1 MIRLTRCLLG
11 ALWSLPLRFLTVPAM
26 FYAAMLV
33 GGGAITPDNFNSPV
47 VILSG
52 AFVGVLL
59 RFVDNLTVEYAIFP
73 TVKKRILRKRGA
85 I

>member
-11 ALWSLPLRFLTVPAM
+11 ALWSLPLRFFTVPAM

-33 GGGAITPDNFNSPV
+33 GGGAITPENYGSPS

-59 RFVDNLTVEYAIFP
+59 RFVDNLAVEYAIFP
-73 TVKKRILRKRGA
+73 TVKKLILRKRGA